1 MSGGERNQGEIQ
13 FGEDLEGM
21 SAEGRRRGLATAGVG
36 VGTSVWEALCLRC
49 LMDVS
54 AETSSWAV
62 ALWLWSS
69 EGRAGRALD
78 GRDCLVPGRE
88 SHGWPTGRD
97 SDLGLVFVSPHSR
110 SPVFFLLQTTS
121 QVRGIQNQTAP
132 GPSPMQPAPPPGPSS
147 REGTVCLPA
156 VRGPRRTRGCH
167 SS

>member
-78 GRDCLVPGRE
+78 GRDCLIPGRE

-97 SDLGLVFVSPHSR
+97 SDLGLGLCEPT
-110 SPVFFLLQTTS
+110 LLQPCVLPFADHLSSEGHPEPNSARPIPHAARPPSWS
-121 QVRGIQNQTAP
+121 QQQGGN
-132 GPSPMQPAPPPGPSS
+132 
-147 REGTVCLPA
+147 CLPA
-156 VRGPRRTRGCH
+156 CSQR
-167 SS
+167 SQEN